1 MGDKLGKG
9 EKPNKIKA
17 LRKRRER
24 GKGKG
29 VEEVERGGRRWEEV
43 GGGGRRWEE
52 VGGGGRRWERKN
64 FILQF
69 KA

>member
-24 GKGKG
+24 GGKERG
-29 VEEVERGGRRWEEV
+29 QRRWKEVE
-43 GGGGRRWEE
+43 
-52 VGGGGRRWERKN
+52 
-64 FILQF
+64 
-69 KA
+69 AS